1 LAALIAPLVPTL
13 GSAQTSQP
21 SLSSPVAA
29 SVRITAEHVS
39 TIPPNFIGIK
49 FGKSEM
55 LQATQLF
62 TANNVR
68 AVDNF
73 KALSPLP
80 GQSCVLSIGSD
91 GGKETWVPNGPGRT
105 AGQLS
110 QVDIQAL
117 AAFLKAAKCQVD
129 YGIALTGNTPAA
141 AASEAAYVAQ
151 ELGSNLLAIGFGN
164 EPDGTGVT
172 AAAYAAQ
179 WNTFATAALA
189 NDENLKF
196 KGPETGIASNL
207 GTWLTA
213 WYQANSK
220 LPLAYGSQHF
230 YVNGP
235 AGCSQCNAANMLADR
250 DAEGYW
256 TAMVLQKNI
265 FEAGLATPLPV
276 ALTETNN
283 FYSGGAPGVSNSY
296 ASALYAFD
304 FALRAAAS
312 GFSAAVFTG
321 GDNWSQ
327 GYSPLNVVDGTTWGP
342 KLEYYGLYMAALTG
356 YGPML
361 STTVTGTN
369 GVHAY
374 TVNSNNGTNL
384 NIALVNTTATNY
396 DMSVT
401 LPAGTNTSK
410 CTSVVLS
417 DSNGLMDTSGS
428 GVHIQGG
435 QFSTSSAIDLE
446 APYAVPVTSGVA
458 AVAVPSYSGV
468 LVSCPVTY

>member
-1 LAALIAPLVPTL
+1 M
-13 GSAQTSQP
+13 
-21 SLSSPVAA
+21 
-29 SVRITAEHVS
+29 
-39 TIPPNFIGIK
+39 K
-49 FGKSEM
+49 WGKSEM
-55 LQATQLF
+55 VQATQLF
-62 TANNVR
+62 TSSNAR
-68 AVDNF
+68 AVENF
-73 KALSPLP
+73 KALSPLA
-80 GQSCVLSIGSD
+80 GQSCYISIGSD
-91 GGKETWVPNGPGRT
+91 GGTENWVPNGPGRT
-105 AGQLS
+105 AGQIS
-110 QVDIQAL
+110 EVDIQAL
-117 AAFLKAAKCQVD
+117 AGFLKAANCKAD
-129 YGIALTGNTPAA
+129 YGIAITGNTPAK
-141 AASEAAYVAQ
+141 AASEAAYVTE
-151 ELGSNLLAIGFGN
+151 ELGSNLLAVGFGN

-189 NDENLKF
+189 ENSNMKF

-235 AGCSQCNAANMLADR
+235 AGCAQCTAAEMLEDR

-256 TAMVLQKNI
+256 TSMVLQKNV
-265 FEAGLATPLPV
+265 FEAGLANPLPV

-296 ASALYAFD
+296 ASALYSFD

-312 GFSAAVFTG
+312 GFTSAVFTAD
-321 GDNWSQ
+321 DNWSQ
-327 GYSPLNVVDGTTWGP
+327 GYSPLNVVDGYTWGP

-361 STTVTGTN
+361 STTVTGAT
-369 GVHAY
+369 GVDAY
-374 TVNSNNGTNL
+374 TVNSNNGTAL
-384 NIALVNTTATNY
+384 NVALVNTAATNY

-401 LPAGTNTSK
+401 LPAGTNLAK
-410 CTSVVLS
+410 CTSVMLS
-417 DSNGLMDTSGS
+417 DTQGLMDTSGA

-435 QFSTSSAIDLE
+435 QFTSSSAIEME
-446 APYAVPVTSGVA
+446 APYTVPVSKGVA
-458 AVAVPSYSGV
+458 SVAVPAYSGV
-468 LVSCPVTY
+468 IVSCPVSY